1 MVDMTRIAVTRRMP
15 VPVGRVWAALADLAS
30 HTVWMKDAESIDF
43 VTAQRAGV
51 GTRMKVKTLVGPFR
65 TIDEMEVVR
74 WDEGRAIGVVHT
86 GLVEGQGT
94 FTIAEASPGD
104 TDVRWDEE
112 LSFPWWLG
120 GPFTAMFA
128 RPVLAAIWR
137 GNLRRLE
144 ESLSSP

>member
-1 MVDMTRIAVTRRMP
+1 MP
-15 VPVGRVWAALADLAS
+15 VPLETVWGALADLAS
-30 HTVWMKDAESIDF
+30 HTVWMKDAHSIDF

-51 GTRMKVKTLVGPFR
+51 GTRMKVKTLVGPLR

-74 WDEGRAIGVVHT
+74 WDEGRAIEVIHT

-94 FTIAEASPGD
+94 FTIAEPTPGE
-104 TDVRWDEE
+104 TDVHWDEE

-120 GPFTAMFA
+120 GPLTAIFA
-128 RPVLAAIWR
+128 RPVLAGIWR